1 MKLKRIEELDRQS
14 QNPAIW
20 ENHQQMQKINQ
31 EKTALDETVGE
42 WQQLVQRVDD
52 AFVLLE
58 MAQEESDE
66 SAFADVFEEI
76 KSITKQSE
84 QLEIQSLL
92 SGELDGNSCYMS
104 VNSGAGGTEAC
115 DWAQM
120 LLRMYTRYSENKGY
134 RVELLSVTDGDEA
147 GIKSATL
154 SIQGPF
160 AYGMLKAETGVHRLV
175 RISPFDSNA
184 RRHTSFC
191 SVSTWPEVSDDI
203 NIEVNMEEVRVDTYR
218 SSGKGGQ
225 HVNRT
230 DSAVRMTHEPTGI
243 VVQCQSQRS
252 QLQNRE
258 ACLKMLKAALYEKEM
273 EKRQQEKDV
282 ALGQQKAN
290 EWGSQI
296 RSYVL
301 APYQLVKD
309 HRTNEETAATDR
321 VLDGDIQRF
330 VDSFLKMNNSLKNQ
344 SGS

>member
-134 RVELLSVTDGDEA
+134 RVEL
-147 GIKSATL
+147 
-154 SIQGPF
+154 F
-160 AYGMLKAETGVHRLV
+160 
-175 RISPFDSNA
+175 
-184 RRHTSFC
+184 
-191 SVSTWPEVSDDI
+191 
-203 NIEVNMEEVRVDTYR
+203 
-218 SSGKGGQ
+218 
-225 HVNRT
+225 
-230 DSAVRMTHEPTGI
+230 
-243 VVQCQSQRS
+243 QS
-252 QLQNRE
+252 LMVMKLE
-258 ACLKMLKAALYEKEM
+258 
-273 EKRQQEKDV
+273 
-282 ALGQQKAN
+282 
-290 EWGSQI
+290 
-296 RSYVL
+296 
-301 APYQLVKD
+301 
-309 HRTNEETAATDR
+309 
-321 VLDGDIQRF
+321 
-330 VDSFLKMNNSLKNQ
+330 
-344 SGS
+344 